1 MATIRLDLARLNG
14 IADDKAERGL
24 KTTLAQGEAIMKA
37 VILSQPG
44 EGRVYGKHRA
54 SAPGQP
60 PAPDTGELRN
70 KTNADP
76 SLRRVGGD
84 LIGRIVANSRKA
96 SALEN
101 GTERMA
107 ARPFLSRLVKEHAP
121 ALVAAFKVGA
131 K

>member
-1 MATIRLDLARLNG
+1 MATVRLDLTRIDRMAE
-14 IADDKAERGL
+14 DKAERGL
-24 KTTLAQGEAIMKA
+24 KTALVQGEAILKG

-76 SLRRVGGD
+76 NIRQDGSGLV
-84 LIGRIVANSRKA
+84 GRIVANTNYA
-96 SALEN
+96 AALQI
-101 GTERMA
+101 GTERVK
-107 ARPFLSRLVKEHAP
+107 ARPFLSRLIDDHKP
-121 ALVAAFKVGA
+121 ALLAAFKAGA

>member
-1 MATIRLDLARLNG
+1 MPDVRIDLARLER
-14 IADDKAERGL
+14 IADEKADRGL
-24 KTTLAQGEAIMKA
+24 RTALARGEAQVK

-44 EGRVYGKHRA
+44 EGRAYGRHRA

-76 SLRRVGGD
+76 QLRRDGD
-84 LIGRIVANSRKA
+84 DLVGRIVANSKKA
-96 SALEN
+96 AALEN

-107 ARPFLSRLVKEHAP
+107 ARPFLSRLLKDHKAD
-121 ALVAAFKVGA
+121 LMAAFKAGA